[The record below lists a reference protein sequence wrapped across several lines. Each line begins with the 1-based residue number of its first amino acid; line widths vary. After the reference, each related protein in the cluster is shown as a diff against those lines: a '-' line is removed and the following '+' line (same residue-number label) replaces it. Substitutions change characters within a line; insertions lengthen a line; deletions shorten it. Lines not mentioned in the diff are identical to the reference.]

1 MCPAQSRQSPAPC
14 DPTCG
19 PRHTGDEAATT
30 ALLLVAVGDVG
41 LVPTSGPLTG
51 LEMEMAR
58 TPCCCC
64 CCPASAQMQLPSTQ
78 LNRMGHRL
86 SGGDRWGEGWSKIN
100 HGMVMI
106 SKNVPFIYV
115 YHTLQKNTYYY
126 KEQSVE
132 KVRIKIYL
140 RITKVQYNLITNE
153 Y

>member
-1 MCPAQSRQSPAPC
+1 
-14 DPTCG
+14 
-19 PRHTGDEAATT
+19 
-30 ALLLVAVGDVG
+30 
-41 LVPTSGPLTG
+41 
-51 LEMEMAR
+51 
-58 TPCCCC
+58 
-64 CCPASAQMQLPSTQ
+64 
-78 LNRMGHRL
+78 
-86 SGGDRWGEGWSKIN
+86 
-100 HGMVMI
+100 MVMI